1 MNCFPKTCCGI
12 DALTGRS
19 VEIRFGDRIE
29 TVAAAGQAADFL
41 APAFIDVQVNGF
53 AGVDFNS
60 PASTHEAI
68 SRATRAIRSTGVS
81 RYFPTVITG
90 SAQNMTASLRNLAA
104 AAETI
109 PERHS
114 IAGFHVEG
122 PHIAPE
128 DGPRGAHPLE
138 WVRPP
143 DIDLFHRLQEAA
155 GGRIR
160 LVTVSPHWPAAPA
173 YIEALV
179 KRDVTVSIGHTSAC
193 ADQLDAAV
201 RAGARLSTHIGN
213 GAHQVLRRHP
223 NYLWDQLADDRLT
236 AGLIVDGKHLGA
248 AFLKVALRA
257 KTPARA
263 YLVTDASAPAGCAP
277 GRYHLGQQVVD
288 LTPDGRVVLAGQDRL
303 AGSALRMDDAI
314 ANVMAMTGMPLPDAL
329 SMATIV
335 PARACR
341 IPGRENGLVPGDC
354 ADIVEFSVTSGRI
367 KVTGLYID
375 GEHVAI

>member
-1 MNCFPKTCCGI
+1 MICSQSRCSGT
-12 DALTGRS
+12 DALSGRI
-19 VEIRFGDRIE
+19 VEVTFGERIE
-29 TVAAAGQAADFL
+29 TVAPTANAGNFL

-53 AGVDFNS
+53 AGVDFND
-60 PASTHEAI
+60 PATTHEAI
-68 SRATRAIRSTGVS
+68 SRATRAIRATGVA

-90 SAQNMTASLRNLAA
+90 SPQNMTASLRNLAL
-104 AAETI
+104 AAESI

-138 WVRPP
+138 WVCPP
-143 DIDLFHRLQEAA
+143 DLDLFQRLQEAA

-160 LVTVSPHWPAAPA
+160 LLTVSPHWPGAPA

-179 KRDVTVSIGHTSAC
+179 QRDVTVSIGHTGASAE
-193 ADQLDAAV
+193 QLDAAV
-201 RAGARLSTHIGN
+201 RAGASMSTHIGN
-213 GAHQVLRRHP
+213 GAHQVMRRHP
-223 NYLWDQLADDRLT
+223 NYLWEQLADDRLT
-236 AGLIVDGKHLGA
+236 AGLIVDGIHLGA

-263 YLVTDASAPAGCAP
+263 LLVTDASAPAGCAP
-277 GRYHLGQQVVD
+277 GRYHLGHQVVD
-288 LTPDGRVVLAGQDRL
+288 LTADGRIVLAGQDRL
-303 AGSALRMDDAI
+303 AGAALRMDDAI
-314 ANVMAMTGMPLPDAL
+314 SNVMAMAGIPLPDAL
-329 SMATIV
+329 AMATII

-341 IPGRENGLVPGDC
+341 IHGRENGLAPGDA
-354 ADIVEFSVTSGRI
+354 ADIVEFSIASGRI

-375 GEHVAI
+375 GEKVAI